1 MPSQQEQPAQQ
12 QPPAQPPPRSSPATL
27 VLGGAAACVALITAA
42 TAPFLAPGL
51 LRSFGVP
58 FNPTES
64 LKLRAM
70 LRHLPQPRRRLIG
83 RGRPPA
89 ALVDLGSVRTARRLP
104 PHPTCTPRPSLWLRR
119 ANREAAG
126 QGDGRIVV
134 AAARQGYHALG
145 YEFNPWLVLWSR
157 ASAFANGV
165 SPPLLPAPAC
175 AAFAALRRRLNPG
188 PDRPRPEPTGGTA
201 RFVCGNMW
209 GAPLGEA
216 EVVVLYGVDE
226 LMADFRQSK
235 SSAACANADVT
246 CRDRLT
252 YD

>member
-1 MPSQQEQPAQQ
+1 MVLLGFGTARPFISCRRRSPNPLFPMPSQQEQPSQQ

-89 ALVDLGSVRTARRLP
+89 ALVDLGSVRTARSMDPL
-104 PHPTCTPRPSLWLRR
+104 HPTPPSL
-119 ANREAAG
+119 AA
-126 QGDGRIVV
+126 
-134 AAARQGYHALG
+134 
-145 YEFNPWLVLWSR
+145 
-157 ASAFANGV
+157 
-165 SPPLLPAPAC
+165 
-175 AAFAALRRRLNPG
+175 
-188 PDRPRPEPTGGTA
+188 TG
-201 RFVCGNMW
+201 
-209 GAPLGEA
+209 
-216 EVVVLYGVDE
+216 
-226 LMADFRQSK
+226 
-235 SSAACANADVT
+235 
-246 CRDRLT
+246 
-252 YD
+252 